1 MTPAGTFLGG
11 GTPLLLYISTISTF
25 HSIHSHCPQETG
37 EAAAAVGNVVDRGS
51 YVAVDLV
58 YLCHR
63 EYTAQIISTHS
74 ISTNISKT
82 TELDI

>member
-37 EAAAAVGNVVDRGS
+37 EAAAAVGNVV
-51 YVAVDLV
+51 VAVDLV
-58 YLCHR
+58 HSCDR
-63 EYTAQIISTHS
+63 GYTAQIISTHC

>member
-37 EAAAAVGNVVDRGS
+37 EAAAAVGNVVDNYGS
-51 YVAVDLV
+51 NFAKIWSTRATAVTL
-58 YLCHR
+58 HR
-63 EYTAQIISTHS
+63 
-74 ISTNISKT
+74 
-82 TELDI
+82 